1 MESSKSRTVI
11 RIINKL
17 INILPAFF
25 WTFLI
30 FGFEEPTVAIISI
43 SAAIIHE
50 IGHILCILAQRGRL
64 NLRSVVSGFRITKEG
79 SITYE
84 QEILSYVSGPLA
96 NVILFLLLSLAAPL
110 LGEWAFNAAIINL
123 ATAVSN
129 LLPIEGYDG
138 YGILRALL
146 QKREADLWVLRLIKR
161 ISSGLIFTLAVF
173 SLYLIDRLGGGYWI
187 FAVFFFSMIKS
198 IKDDLE

>member
-1 MESSKSRTVI
+1 MESSKSRTAI

-30 FGFEEPTVAIISI
+30 FGFEESTVAIISI

-96 NVILFLLLSLAAPL
+96 NVILFLLLSLTAPL

>member
-1 MESSKSRTVI
+1 MESSKSRTAI

-25 WTFLI
+25 WIFLI

-110 LGEWAFNAAIINL
+110 LGEWAFNTAIINL